1 MISVKFEDKFKK
13 LPISPGVYF
22 HKDKSGDIIYIGKA
36 AILKNRVKQYFQ
48 NTKNIDIKT
57 KALVSEIVDIDWV
70 ETDSEIDA
78 LFLEAEMIKRYMPRY
93 NILLRDDKSLIYIK
107 INLKDEW
114 PYVSFIRNPIDDDSS
129 YFGPYYNS
137 AEIKKAMR
145 LLRRIF
151 PYYSKPIDSKKK
163 ENQKQDLYDQIGLS
177 PFGLSSSEYKNNL
190 KKLIKYIQGKQ
201 KSLLSQL
208 KIEMDDCAK
217 KQEFEKAA
225 LIRNKIYLLKS
236 LKNQIMFGDKEFLD
250 ISKDQAIKELIDILK
265 LKKTPKRIEGFDIS
279 HTSGREVV
287 GSMVVFKNGVSSRKD
302 YRKFKTKN
310 DVNDDFYNI
319 AEIIKRRFSQKNVKA
334 WGLPDLVL
342 IDGGKG
348 QLSSALEIRDELGY
362 FGIPFIGLA
371 KKEEKIIIP
380 NSLQGLTLQKTLQ
393 KLGGEVF
400 CEGDFWIVKLP
411 QNSHVIKLLQRIR
424 DESHRFAVSYHST
437 VRSKSQKRSILDNID
452 GIGPKTKKKLLQEF
466 GSVSGI
472 EKASAANLQKMIGP
486 YKSKLVLN
494 YLKSYNSK

>member
-1 MISVKFEDKFKK
+1 MISVKFEDKLKK

-145 LLRRIF
+145 YLRRIF
-151 PYYSKPIDSKKK
+151 PYYSKPVDLNIGKG
-163 ENQKQDLYDQIGLS
+163 QRGDLYDQIGLS
-177 PFGLSSSEYKNNL
+177 PVGLSSLEYKSNL
-190 KKLIKYIQGKQ
+190 RKLIKYIKGNQ
-201 KSLLSQL
+201 KKLLSEL
-208 KIEMDDCAK
+208 KIEMNNFAK
-217 KQEFEKAA
+217 SQDFERAA
-225 LIRNKIYLLKS
+225 ITRNKINSIKS
-236 LKNQIMFGDKEFLD
+236 LKNQIMFGDKEFLE
-250 ISKDQAIKELIDILK
+250 ISKDEALTGLVDLLQLQKI
-265 LKKTPKRIEGFDIS
+265 PKRIEGFDIS
-279 HTSGREVV
+279 HISGHDVV
-287 GSMVVFKNGVSSRKD
+287 ASMVVFKNGISSRKD

-310 DVNDDFYNI
+310 DINDDFYNMRETI
-319 AEIIKRRFSQKNVKA
+319 GRRFSEKNAKA

-348 QLSSALEIRDELGY
+348 QLQAALDARSDNNQNN
-362 FGIPFIGLA
+362 IPFISLA

-380 NSLQGLTLQKTLQ
+380 KSLFRSLTLQN
-393 KLGGEVF
+393 LGGDVVDD
-400 CEGDFWIVKLP
+400 GDFWEVKLP
-411 QNSHVIKLLQRIR
+411 QNSHIVKLLQRIR

-437 VRSKSQKRSILDNID
+437 IRSKSQKKSILDEIE
-452 GIGPKTKKKLLQEF
+452 GIGPKTRKKLLKEF
-466 GSVSGI
+466 GSVAAI
-472 EKASAANLQKMIGP
+472 KKANLADIQKKVGQH
-486 YKSKLVLN
+486 KANLVLKHF
-494 YLKSYNSK
+494 KSYNFK

>member
-1 MISVKFEDKFKK
+1 
-13 LPISPGVYF
+13 
-22 HKDKSGDIIYIGKA
+22 
-36 AILKNRVKQYFQ
+36 
-48 NTKNIDIKT
+48 
-57 KALVSEIVDIDWV
+57 
-70 ETDSEIDA
+70 
-78 LFLEAEMIKRYMPRY
+78 
-93 NILLRDDKSLIYIK
+93 
-107 INLKDEW
+107 
-114 PYVSFIRNPIDDDSS
+114 
-129 YFGPYYNS
+129 
-137 AEIKKAMR
+137 
-145 LLRRIF
+145 
-151 PYYSKPIDSKKK
+151 
-163 ENQKQDLYDQIGLS
+163 
-177 PFGLSSSEYKNNL
+177 
-190 KKLIKYIQGKQ
+190 
-201 KSLLSQL
+201 
-208 KIEMDDCAK
+208 
-217 KQEFEKAA
+217 
-225 LIRNKIYLLKS
+225 
-236 LKNQIMFGDKEFLD
+236 MFGDKEFLD

-437 VRSKSQKRSILDNID
+437 IRSKSQKRSILDNID